1 MVEDSDVVKRNCEAP
16 SGLRA
21 TAPLAVIWPLLG
33 RHIAF
38 HRRLVDVTTNV
49 KAALLLSQ
57 SIYWTRHGREIA
69 ENQGWFWKTAEQW
82 ERETGLSAKEQTTAR
97 DLLRHLSLVEESRMD
112 IPARLHFRLSLDTLG
127 ARLSEQVALRQGERD
142 ITDRA
147 ILTQLLGPSL
157 AYHRTLAEVTG
168 GIHAGLMLSR
178 ALHLTRQQ
186 IKRRM
191 DAWICNSAARWSDEI
206 GLTRRE
212 QETAR
217 RSLTRIG
224 VWEETLKGIPPS
236 MMARIRLDCLLTLLT
251 ADASPEILGQGSAPQ
266 SSGSRADW
274 AAQNGETRL
283 RQSHIHVSP
292 KAPKLISRNRHHC
305 FDKSAIVL
313 IIRTT
318 KDLLQPQSASQTP
331 DETRLASGGGDLIFP
346 EQLLPDERVAAAQ
359 LLRDCQG
366 EAQALLDELA
376 GRLKVRG
383 VRTSPLAYLRAL
395 VARAVAGSFVP
406 ELGPRIAAQRLQHRE
421 EARQRGARA
430 ADESR
435 LAAER
440 ASSDFEAEVQ
450 ARRETARREIGDMK
464 RRLRA
469 AQPAAP
475 RSPYPI
481 PDESASQAKE

>member
-1 MVEDSDVVKRNCEAP
+1 MVEDLDLANRNCEAP
-16 SGLRA
+16 GTSRDVV
-21 TAPLAVIWPLLG
+21 PLAVIWPLLG

-38 HRRLVDVTTNV
+38 HRRLVDVTTSV

-97 DLLRHLSLVEESRMD
+97 DLLRHLSLVEESRMG
-112 IPARLHFRLSLDTLG
+112 IPARLHFRVSLDTLG
-127 ARLSEQVALRQGERD
+127 ARLSEQVALRQRERD
-142 ITDRA
+142 ITERA
-147 ILTQLLGPSL
+147 VLAQLLGPSL
-157 AYHRTLAEVTG
+157 GYHRALTEVAG

-186 IKRRM
+186 IKRRL
-191 DAWICNSAARWSDEI
+191 DAWICNSAAHWSDEI

-236 MMARIRLDCLLTLLT
+236 MMARVRLDCLLTLLT
-251 ADASPEILGQGSAPQ
+251 EGASPEILGQGSAPQ

-274 AAQNGETRL
+274 AAQNGETRM

-292 KAPKLISRNRHHC
+292 KAPKLFCRNRHHC

-331 DETRLASGGGDLIFP
+331 LEVTGPIGGGDLIFP
-346 EQLLPDERVAAAQ
+346 EQLLPGERVAARQ
-359 LLRDCQG
+359 LLQDCEG

-376 GRLKVRG
+376 GRLKVHG
-383 VRTSPLAYLRAL
+383 VRSSPLAYLRAL
-395 VARAVAGSFVP
+395 VARARAGSFVP
-406 ELGPRIAAQRLQHRE
+406 ELGPRVTAQRLLRQ
-421 EARQRGARA
+421 EAADQRSVRA
-430 ADESR
+430 AAEAR
-435 LAAER
+435 LAAEH

-469 AQPAAP
+469 GKPT
-475 RSPYPI
+475 
-481 PDESASQAKE
+481 

>member
-1 MVEDSDVVKRNCEAP
+1 MVKDSDLADRVFDAS
-16 SGLRA
+16 SGSHA
-21 TAPLAVIWPLLG
+21 TVPLAVIWPLLG

-69 ENQGWFWKTAEQW
+69 ENAGWFWKTAEQW

-97 DLLRHLSLVEESRMD
+97 YLLRHLSLVEERRMG
-112 IPARLHFRLSLDTLG
+112 IPARLHFRLSLNTLA
-127 ARLSEQVALRQGERD
+127 ARISDEAVLLHGEQA
-142 ITDRA
+142 ITERA

-186 IKRRM
+186 LKRHM

-236 MMARIRLDCLLTLLT
+236 MMARIRLEGLLSLLT
-251 ADASPEILGQGSAPQ
+251 AGTAPGL
-266 SSGSRADW
+266 SSEFSVHQAYANGADW
-274 AAQNGETRL
+274 AAQKGETRL
-283 RQSHIHVSP
+283 WEHHIHVSP
-292 KAPKLISRNRHHC
+292 KAPKLFSRNRHHC

-313 IIRTT
+313 INITT
-318 KDLLQPQSASQTP
+318 KDLLQPQDASQTP
-331 DETRLASGGGDLIFP
+331 LEATGPIGGGDLIFP
-346 EQLLPDERVAAAQ
+346 EQLLPDEQVAAAR

-383 VRTSPLAYLRAL
+383 VRRSPLAYLRAL
-395 VARAVAGSFVP
+395 VARYVAGSFVP
-406 ELGPRIAAQRLQHRE
+406 ELGPRIAAQRSQREE

-430 ADESR
+430 AAEER
-435 LAAER
+435 LAPEQT
-440 ASSDFEAEVQ
+440 SPEFQVETQ
-450 ARRETARREIGDMK
+450 TRRETARREIGGMK
-464 RRLRA
+464 RRLLA

-475 RSPYPI
+475 RPPYPI
-481 PDESASQAKE
+481 PDESAFQPEE

>member
-1 MVEDSDVVKRNCEAP
+1 MVEDADVSERECEAS
-16 SGLRA
+16 SGSPA
-21 TAPLAVIWPLLG
+21 KVPLAVIWPLLG

-38 HRRLVDVTTNV
+38 HRRLVDVTANV

-69 ENQGWFWKTAEQW
+69 ENYGWFWKTAEQW
-82 ERETGLSAKEQTTAR
+82 ERETGLSAKEQATAR
-97 DLLRHLSLVEESRMD
+97 DLLRGQSLLEERRRG
-112 IPARLHFRLSLDTLG
+112 IPARLHFRLCIDALG
-127 ARLSEQVALRQGERD
+127 ARLAEEIAFRQGERNLS
-142 ITDRA
+142 DRA
-147 ILTQLLGPSL
+147 ILAQLLGPSL
-157 AYHRTLAEVTG
+157 AYHRSLAEIAG

-186 IKRRM
+186 STRRM
-191 DAWICNSAARWSDEI
+191 GAWICNSAACWSEEI

-224 VWEETLKGIPPS
+224 VWEETLKGVPPS
-236 MMARIRLDCLLTLLT
+236 MMARIRLDCLLALLT
-251 ADASPEILGQGSAPQ
+251 EGASPEIVSQGSAPQ
-266 SSGSRADW
+266 SSESRADW

-283 RQSHIHVSP
+283 RESHIHVSP
-292 KAPKLISRNRHHC
+292 KAPKLFSQNRHHC

-331 DETRLASGGGDLIFP
+331 DETRAGSGGGDLIFP
-346 EQLLPDERVAAAQ
+346 EQLLPDERVAAAR

-395 VARAVAGSFVP
+395 VAHYVAGSFVP
-406 ELGPRIAAQRLQHRE
+406 ELGPRIAAQRLQRLE

-469 AQPAAP
+469 GKPT
-475 RSPYPI
+475 
-481 PDESASQAKE
+481 